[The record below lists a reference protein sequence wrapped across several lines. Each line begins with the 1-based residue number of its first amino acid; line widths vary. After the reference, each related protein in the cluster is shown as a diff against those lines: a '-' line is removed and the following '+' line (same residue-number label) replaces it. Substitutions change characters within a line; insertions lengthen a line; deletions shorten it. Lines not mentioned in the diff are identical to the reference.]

1 MSAAILEFEGVFG
14 GYGEIVVVRGVNG
27 GVGPGQVLG
36 LLGRNGVGK
45 STLLKLLY
53 GFLPLTQGA
62 VRFRGGELGRLDP
75 AQRSR
80 AGIGY
85 APQERIVFDNLSV
98 IENLLLM
105 QRDRPVSEFAPY
117 FERFPVLQERRS
129 QHAGTLSGGER
140 KLLSFTRALSE
151 NKPLVL
157 LDEPTEGVQHE
168 NVVHM
173 ADLVKTDKGKG
184 TAFVIVEQNL
194 NFIEEVADAYLVLDQ
209 GREVLAGPAHEIGRA
224 DLVRHLGV

>member
-1 MSAAILEFEGVFG
+1 MTPPILDFDGVFG
-14 GYGEIVVVRGVNG
+14 GYGEIVVVRGVSG
-27 GVGPGQVLG
+27 RVGPGEVLG
-36 LLGRNGVGK
+36 VLGRNGVGK

-53 GFLPLTQGA
+53 GFLPLTEGA
-62 VRFRGGELGRLDP
+62 VRFRGTELGRLDP

-80 AGIGY
+80 SGIGY

-98 IENLLLM
+98 MENLLLM
-105 QRDRPVSEFAPY
+105 QRNRPLSEFGPY
-117 FERFPVLQERRS
+117 FERFPRLQERIS

-168 NVVHM
+168 NVLHM
-173 ADLVKTDKGKG
+173 AALVKAGKDKGS
-184 TAFVIVEQNL
+184 AFVIVEQNMG
-194 NFIEEVADAYLVLDQ
+194 FIEDVADTYLVIDQ
-209 GREVLAGPAHEIGRA
+209 GREVLAGPKHEISRA
-224 DLVRHLGV
+224 DLIRHLGV